1 VRPVEQEQR
10 VAAYAVIARDDLVL
24 LSRLSPRIT
33 RHELWTL
40 PGGGVDHGEDPRDA
54 VLREI
59 HEETGLAAH
68 VGSTVRVHNF
78 HQPDAWRRGRRV
90 DAHALRL
97 VYEGWVAPDAPAPQT
112 LEVDGS
118 TIEAAWHP
126 LAAVL
131 DGSVPTTSLVREALV
146 EAEVTRKQR
155 VAAYAVVRRAGPEP
169 AVLLV
174 QSSGRGPHPGS
185 WLLPGGGVEHGEAP
199 RDTVVRELGEETG
212 LAVEVGALLDV
223 VSHRFTGTAPSGRR
237 EDFHALGLVFEGTAP
252 GDAEP
257 RVRERDGTTA
267 DAAWVPSDRLD
278 DLDLRPWVRQAL
290 AASERSAAGR

>member
-1 VRPVEQEQR
+1 VEQEQR

-24 LSRLSPRIT
+24 LSRLSPRVT
-33 RHELWTL
+33 KHELWTL

-59 HEETGLAAH
+59 HEETGLQAR
-68 VGSTVRVHNF
+68 VGATVRVHNF

-112 LEVDGS
+112 QEVDGS

-131 DGSVPTTSLVREALV
+131 DGRVPTTSLVREALV
-146 EAEVTRKQR
+146 EAEVSRKQR
-155 VAAYAVVRRAGPEP
+155 VAAYAVVRRTRPEP

-174 QSSGRGPHPGS
+174 QSSALGPHPGA
-185 WLLPGGGVEHGEAP
+185 WLLPGGGVEHGEDP
-199 RDTVVRELGEETG
+199 RDTVVRELAEETG
-212 LAVEVGALLDV
+212 LDVEVGALLDV

-237 EDFHALGLVFEGTAP
+237 EDFHALGLIYEAVAVRDG
-252 GDAEP
+252 EP
-257 RVRERDGTTA
+257 HVREQDGTTA
-267 DAAWVPSDRLD
+267 GAAWVTPDRLG
-278 DLDLRPWVRQAL
+278 DLDLRPWVRQAIGT
-290 AASERSAAGR
+290 SERSAAGR